1 MVKVETVERMR
12 QLRQLRDG
20 TVETVMKVDTVGLK
34 QFSGVE
40 TVVK

>member
-1 MVKVETVERMR
+1 MKVETVQRVR
-12 QLRQLRDG
+12 QLRRLRDE

>member
-1 MVKVETVERMR
+1 MKVETVQRVR
-12 QLRQLRDG
+12 QLRRLRDG

-34 QFSGVE
+34 QFSGVK